1 MESNGGRAG
10 TQPYPS
16 HGADTSGQN
25 NSIYHEGLDRRGE
38 SRNHCAR
45 TTGVT
50 KDKQN
55 IRELQQR
62 KLKLAALTISGEAKA
77 DDHTFL
83 EVRISQC
90 DSGYQQL
97 TLVRISASCSAKPP
111 QKQNASRASETRFC
125 TITTDQSLEPQ
136 AICQDSKMQKKYPT
150 LAHSHWRNFSRP
162 QHAARTLEVNSGHS
176 CMRKSRSVKIYQNL
190 RENTL

>member
-97 TLVRISASCSAKPP
+97 TLLNR
-111 QKQNASRASETRFC
+111 
-125 TITTDQSLEPQ
+125 
-136 AICQDSKMQKKYPT
+136 
-150 LAHSHWRNFSRP
+150 H
-162 QHAARTLEVNSGHS
+162 
-176 CMRKSRSVKIYQNL
+176 KSRTPVVPVRLDSARSQPTNRSSHKRYVKTV
-190 RENTL
+190 RCKRNTPLSLTATGGTLVDRNTQRGRWK